1 MGDGDLSLLLFLLNS
16 GCLTNVWA
24 WNCTVSWEGLEVVS
38 QLDFLVDLSG
48 NSPITVLLPLLSPV
62 PLTPSSF
69 ALQLTFL
76 FGCSVVSDS
85 LQLQHARLPYPSVSK
100 AING

>member
-24 WNCTVSWEGLEVVS
+24 WNCTVSWEGPEVVS

-48 NSPITVLLPLLSPV
+48 NSPITVLLLLFPPLFSYSFEFCSPVNFRGRLLSRV
-62 PLTPSSF
+62 
-69 ALQLTFL
+69 
-76 FGCSVVSDS
+76 
-85 LQLQHARLPYPSVSK
+85 
-100 AING
+100 